1 MPTQR
6 AVLRDAPAMRRP
18 AIRRVSG
25 NMPTDYSYIARAAD
39 RKWGAIASAV
49 NKSVNIYAD
58 AVVKA
63 DIQAAKAASQEYQN
77 ALAGEW
83 YGQNV
88 LNGKTYD
95 PETNTYPYL
104 ELEDKYKTDSED
116 IAERILDKYQLRT
129 QAGKNQFG
137 LYRTGIDG
145 RVNEEIGKFV
155 LDKENE
161 RAGDAIK
168 QRLENANSVEVVDE
182 IYQDLIDSGRSTPE
196 AAALQVDPYRTNI
209 EFKST
214 RDSILK
220 TESLGDIAKHLEIV
234 KENALYSQTQIEA
247 LERVALRKS
256 TAVLAAAV
264 GELEIQTYAQA
275 IEHEEQL
282 NNMPIDGTVF
292 TSEAEYQAAV
302 DTAMSQTYDRLRK
315 EKASRDMSA
324 SAAITA
330 QNEKFVATQNLYASK
345 YLTGEEYDSLDAI
358 QQDIE
363 KARLELDQE
372 TGLFPAERIQ
382 ILNYL
387 GQNLRSEY
395 AARASAQT
403 EEELR
408 QAELES
414 LQRIAQNNWY
424 PSDIPVANDLYEK
437 SLASQ
442 GIDIRTPEGL
452 VAGLQI
458 GKQLMKGGGGW
469 VPDLLTLEIKR
480 LINNPREDK
489 LEDIATAV
497 SAVQFLG
504 LRAPP
509 QGLSEFDAFV
519 KENSYDTATTADLWL
534 RHTDAMAKNWT
545 KQATTFL
552 DDDNNKKK
560 FRESIEQQINK
571 FYGIDLDDYYVAESV
586 FAQAEELYKQGF
598 KGNHETAVRMVSN
611 NLGKVWGYV
620 ATGESD
626 GPQMMYMSPYAVHS
640 NIPFPSTEN
649 MWIEVHKREVLD
661 EIFDRTGQRF
671 EPNKVGFE
679 LAEYHPT
686 DPTYRLVYEG
696 NPIAINIRSEQD
708 VLTAAEAEG
717 DIVVEASKPSQLV
730 YAEIKFGKAE
740 SKLRKSMGEA
750 AAANE
755 GKESFD
761 MLVSEYGG
769 PLGKWKKL
777 SLSDDIMTPA
787 ATTTQKELVYV
798 NEMKMFEEVAK
809 AYIND
814 PNHPNKE
821 VAIKEMDIQRGNYH
835 FWLLQNGRIAP
846 DAP

>member
-1 MPTQR
+1 
-6 AVLRDAPAMRRP
+6 
-18 AIRRVSG
+18 
-25 NMPTDYSYIARAAD
+25 MPTDYSYIAKAAD

-104 ELEDKYKTDSED
+104 ELEDKYKTDSEE

-168 QRLENANSVEVVDE
+168 QRLENATDIGTIDE
-182 IYQDLIDSGRSTPE
+182 IYQDLIDSGRATPE
-196 AAALQVDPYRTNI
+196 GAALQVDPYRAKI
-209 EFKST
+209 EFQNT
-214 RDSILK
+214 RDSILR
-220 TESLGDIAKHLEIV
+220 TEDLEDIAKHLEIV
-234 KENALYSQTQIEA
+234 KENALYGRAEIEA
-247 LERVALRKS
+247 LERVAQIRS
-256 TAVLAAAV
+256 TDILAAEV
-264 GELEIQTYAQA
+264 GKLGIQTYAQA

-324 SAAITA
+324 SAAVTA
-330 QNEKFVATQNLYASK
+330 QNEKFVATKETFRNK
-345 YLTGEEYDSLDAI
+345 YLTGEEYDSLNDI
-358 QQDIE
+358 LDSIE
-363 KARLELDQE
+363 KARAELSDTELPGVEQQ
-372 TGLFPAERIQ
+372 Q

-387 GQNLRSEY
+387 SENLQREY
-395 AARASAQT
+395 RARANAQT
-403 EEELR
+403 EEDVR
-408 QAELES
+408 QAESDALERVAS
-414 LQRIAQNNWY
+414 GNMWPDDIAT
-424 PSDIPVANDLYEK
+424 ANDLYEK

-552 DDDNNKKK
+552 DDDNNKEK
-560 FRESIEQQINK
+560 FRELVEQQINEI
-571 FYGIDLDDYYVAESV
+571 YGIDLDDYYVAESV

-598 KGNHETAVRMVSN
+598 KGNHETAVRMVAN

-708 VLTAAEAEG
+708 VLSAAEAEG

-755 GKESFD
+755 GKEAFD

-814 PNHPNKE
+814 PNHPDKE
-821 VAIKEMDIQRGNYH
+821 AAIKAMDIQRGNYH